1 MGDLELQ
8 AQIYTLHQRIAE
20 EEAEKRGDTL
30 HEMEADALAH
40 TLADNLEEVN
50 AGEN

>member
-1 MGDLELQ
+1 MGALELQ
-8 AQIYTLHQRIAE
+8 AQINTLHQRIAE
-20 EEAEKRGDTL
+20 VYAEKRGDTL
-30 HEMEADALAH
+30 HEMEADALAD

>member
-8 AQIYTLHQRIAE
+8 AQINTLHQRIAE
-20 EEAEKRGDTL
+20 VEAEKRGW
-30 HEMEADALAH
+30 MEADALAD